1 MTPGLIAGLLAGLI
15 AGVVIGLLA
24 RSGHVA
30 RTRTAEAR
38 LADALAAGRRLTDEN
53 AGLQQQAATA
63 RSETARLSAQL
74 EHERTINQERAAG
87 FEETRQQLT
96 GEFARLSGEA
106 LRKNNEQFLQLAD
119 SKLNETR
126 QAAEGELGKRQEAI
140 EQLLKPIGE
149 QLGKYDD
156 GMRRLEVE
164 RQRAYTT
171 LTEQMQQLS
180 TSHDHLQKETRNL
193 VTALRAPQTRGR
205 WGELQ
210 LRRVVQMAGML
221 ERCDFD
227 EQVTSSTDQG
237 RFRPDMVVHLP
248 GGRNVAVDAKVPM
261 QAFLDANEAE
271 DETERRMHLA
281 SHGRQLKAH
290 VDALAKKEYWK
301 QIDPSPEFVVAFVPG
316 DPLLTAALEHEP
328 GLMEHAV
335 ANHVLLAT
343 PTSLIALLRAVAYG
357 WQQDAM
363 AESAREVQLLGAELY
378 RRLSVLGDHF
388 AGVGK
393 GLNSAVSAYNR
404 AVGSLEGRVLVTARR
419 FADMGVIGTGEKDI
433 APPVTVD
440 VSSRDLQSPELG
452 GQALRQLP
460 PIDPME
466 LLSGEGESDRRR
478 AV

>member
-1 MTPGLIAGLLAGLI
+1 MISGLI
-15 AGVVIGLLA
+15 IGLLVGVVA
-24 RSGHVA
+24 GIVVGLLVRSGHVV

-38 LADALAAGRRLTDEN
+38 LADALAANRRLTEEQ
-53 AGLQQQAATA
+53 ATLQQLTGTAQAEMA
-63 RSETARLSAQL
+63 RMSAQL
-74 EHERTINQERAAG
+74 EHERMINQERAMG
-87 FEETRQQLT
+87 FEQTRQQLT

-106 LRKNNEQFLQLAD
+106 LRRNNEQFLQLAD
-119 SKLNETR
+119 IKLNETR

-140 EQLLKPIGE
+140 EQLLRPIGE

-180 TSHDHLQKETRNL
+180 TSHDHLQKETRSL

-210 LRRVVQMAGML
+210 LRRVVEMAGML

-227 EQVTSSTDQG
+227 EQVTSTTDAG
-237 RFRPDMVVHLP
+237 RLRPDMVVHLP
-248 GGRNVAVDAKVPM
+248 GGKNVAVDAKVPM

-271 DETERRMHLA
+271 DETTRRMHLA

-301 QIDPSPEFVVAFVPG
+301 QVDPSPEFVVAFVPG
-316 DPLLTAALEHEP
+316 DPLLTTALEHVP

-363 AESAREVQLLGAELY
+363 AESAREVQQLGAELY
-378 RRLSVLGDHF
+378 QRLSVLGDHF

-393 GLNSAVSAYNR
+393 GLNGAVAAYNK

-433 APPVTVD
+433 AQPITVD
-440 VSSRDLQSPELG
+440 AATRALQSPELG
-452 GQALRQLP
+452 GQGLRQLP

-466 LLSGEGESDRRR
+466 ALDNDNVAHERR

>member
-1 MTPGLIAGLLAGLI
+1 MISGLIIGLLVGVV
-15 AGVVIGLLA
+15 AGVVVGLLV

-38 LADALAAGRRLTDEN
+38 LADAVAANRRLTEEHT
-53 AGLQQQAATA
+53 AQQQLRATA
-63 RSETARLSAQL
+63 QAETARLTAQL

-106 LRKNNEQFLQLAD
+106 LRRNNEQFLQLAD
-119 SKLNETR
+119 VKLNETR

-180 TSHDHLQKETRNL
+180 TSHDHLQKETRSL

-210 LRRVVQMAGML
+210 LRRVVEMAGML

-237 RFRPDMVVHLP
+237 RLRPDMVVHLP
-248 GGRNVAVDAKVPM
+248 GGKNVAVDAKVPM

-271 DETERRMHLA
+271 DETTRRMHLA
-281 SHGRQLKAH
+281 NHGRQLKAH

-301 QIDPSPEFVVAFVPG
+301 QVDPSPEFVVAFVPG
-316 DPLLTAALEHEP
+316 DPLLTTALEHVP

-363 AESAREVQLLGAELY
+363 AESAREVQQLGAELY
-378 RRLSVLGDHF
+378 QRLSVLGDHF

-393 GLNSAVSAYNR
+393 GLNGAVAAYNK

-433 APPVTVD
+433 APSITVD
-440 VSSRDLQSPELG
+440 AAPRALQSPELG
-452 GQALRQLP
+452 GQSLRQLP

-466 LLSGEGESDRRR
+466 AQDDEDDAHERR

>member
-1 MTPGLIAGLLAGLI
+1 MISGLIIGLLVGVV
-15 AGVVIGLLA
+15 AGVVVGLLV

-38 LADALAAGRRLTDEN
+38 LADAVAANRRLTEEH
-53 AGLQQQAATA
+53 AAQQQLRATA
-63 RSETARLSAQL
+63 QAETARLSAQL
-74 EHERTINQERAAG
+74 EHERTINHERAAG

-106 LRKNNEQFLQLAD
+106 LRRNNEQFLQLAD

-180 TSHDHLQKETRNL
+180 TSHDHLQKETRSL

-210 LRRVVQMAGML
+210 LRRVVEMAGML

-227 EQVTSSTDQG
+227 EQVTSNTDQG
-237 RFRPDMVVHLP
+237 RLRPDMVVHLP
-248 GGRNVAVDAKVPM
+248 GGKNVAVDAKVPM

-271 DETERRMHLA
+271 DETTRRMHLA
-281 SHGRQLKAH
+281 NHGRQLKAH
-290 VDALAKKEYWK
+290 VDSLAKKEYWK
-301 QIDPSPEFVVAFVPG
+301 QVDPSPEFVVAFVPG
-316 DPLLTAALEHEP
+316 DPLLTTALEHVP

-363 AESAREVQLLGAELY
+363 AESAREVQQLGAELY
-378 RRLSVLGDHF
+378 QRLSVLGDHF

-393 GLNSAVSAYNR
+393 GLNGAVAAYNK

-433 APPVTVD
+433 APSITVD
-440 VSSRDLQSPELG
+440 AAPRALQSPELG

-466 LLSGEGESDRRR
+466 ALDDEDDAHERR